1 MQNQLENNKIQNQ
14 NNEQEID
21 LLELAAR
28 LWTKRKFILKITSAF
43 ILLGL
48 FVAIFS
54 PKEYSASCTFVP
66 QTNSKG
72 ASSSASA
79 LAAMAGISLGEM
91 GATEVLSPKV
101 YPKLMANV
109 NLQKEL
115 MYTKLNFNGF
125 KEPVS
130 FIDYYTNPKY
140 RKFSLIGAIKKYTI
154 GLPFM
159 LLNAIRGEAKE
170 EVLGTGDKNKI
181 SVLSKEEL
189 YCIKALKAKVA
200 MSLNDKEGYITISA
214 NMPEPLAAAQLATK
228 LQELIQKYV
237 TEFKLA
243 KAQAQL
249 DYINSR
255 YAEAKA
261 DYDAKQ
267 EEFAR
272 FQDANKVFSSAV
284 AQVKGERI
292 RNDFLLA
299 NTLFSELAKQKMQ
312 AELKVKEDTPILT
325 VVDPVVVPREKS
337 KPKRAMILVVFTFL
351 GGVMACGVVFG
362 LDFLKGKLDIKYL
375 KNWK

>member
-1 MQNQLENNKIQNQ
+1 
-14 NNEQEID
+14 
-21 LLELAAR
+21 
-28 LWTKRKFILKITSAF
+28 
-43 ILLGL
+43 
-48 FVAIFS
+48 
-54 PKEYSASCTFVP
+54 
-66 QTNSKG
+66 
-72 ASSSASA
+72 
-79 LAAMAGISLGEM
+79 
-91 GATEVLSPKV
+91 
-101 YPKLMANV
+101 MANV